1 MTATGGHGQ
10 PQNRDSPG
18 EEGGLSEKVLSYYS
32 YSESHFLVC
41 PVLSRAVSL
50 AQTITQPRQDRRMAR
65 IQRRRRRAQR
75 DAPSTWLRAAAVGG
89 TR

>member
-1 MTATGGHGQ
+1 MKKSYPIT
-10 PQNRDSPG
+10 RIV
-18 EEGGLSEKVLSYYS
+18 KVTFSS
-32 YSESHFLVC
+32 VPF
-41 PVLSRAVSL
+41 SRAVSL
-50 AQTITQPRQDRRMAR
+50 AQTITQPRRDRRMAR